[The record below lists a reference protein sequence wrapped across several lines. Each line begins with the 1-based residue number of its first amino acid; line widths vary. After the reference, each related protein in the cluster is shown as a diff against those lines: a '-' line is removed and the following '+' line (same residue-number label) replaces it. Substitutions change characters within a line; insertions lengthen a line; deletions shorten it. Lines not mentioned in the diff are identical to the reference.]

1 MHAAEA
7 TPHTSR
13 PQPLTPAPTP
23 SSLSITQEED
33 RIISRENQVLKRDMC
48 QPGVVPKRMK
58 EFVVR
63 MLYCEMLGHVADF
76 GYIRA
81 VELTAATKTE
91 HKRVGYLAA
100 ALCFAPEHDFRFM
113 LVSQLQRDMQSPNH
127 LEVGVALCAMCKL
140 LTPTMIPALLPQTIE
155 LLKHE
160 TDVVRKKA
168 VMALHQFHKIQPESI
183 ADITEKIRRTLCDK
197 DPSVMGAA
205 LNVLHDLIVLNPG
218 AYKDLVPSFVSV
230 LKQITEHRLPR
241 DFDYHRM
248 PAPWIQI
255 KLLKILAIL
264 GQGDQSSSEGM
275 YEVIHGVMRRA
286 DTGINVGYAIVY
298 ESVRTVTSIYPNA
311 TLLDASAAAIARF
324 IGSPH
329 HNLKYLGEFDDI
341 FFMI

>member
-1 MHAAEA
+1 M
-7 TPHTSR
+7 
-13 PQPLTPAPTP
+13 
-23 SSLSITQEED
+23 
-33 RIISRENQVLKRDMC
+33 LKRDMC

-168 VMALHQFHKIQPESI
+168 GMALH
-183 ADITEKIRRTLCDK
+183 
-197 DPSVMGAA
+197 
-205 LNVLHDLIVLNPG
+205 
-218 AYKDLVPSFVSV
+218 
-230 LKQITEHRLPR
+230 
-241 DFDYHRM
+241 
-248 PAPWIQI
+248 
-255 KLLKILAIL
+255 
-264 GQGDQSSSEGM
+264 
-275 YEVIHGVMRRA
+275 
-286 DTGINVGYAIVY
+286 
-298 ESVRTVTSIYPNA
+298 
-311 TLLDASAAAIARF
+311 
-324 IGSPH
+324 
-329 HNLKYLGEFDDI
+329 
-341 FFMI
+341 